1 MEKTEFERF
10 ADWVNASLPSH
21 QVHAAFQNALQS
33 LLSAEF
39 PGTTAIPEVYAVVGG
54 RNDLVQYAQDGKRA
68 VFELFCSPSQVP
80 QDLRLLERADAHWKI
95 AVLLDKQIN
104 HDLATNFF
112 RKKPEG
118 LPFLWLS
125 QVIMPSKAADCRAM
139 LRQLLTM
146 PPLYATGPAQPEGA
160 RVVQVAHAEDSI
172 VAQTADGD
180 IHINQKKT
188 VRPQITRDPG
198 DITEETAHA
207 IQELIRELAKTEELA
222 GGEASYSGWQQ
233 HLKNRFKVESYRK
246 LTVAQGK
253 AAIKWLRQE
262 LGRKTPS
269 LRRTNNP
276 EWRKRIYAGIWAA
289 ARELGWDHDQVH
301 SFANAELDLRKPIES
316 LTELGEQKLDLLR
329 DKLRYRARRG
339 R

>member
-1 MEKTEFERF
+1 MDKTEFERF
-10 ADWVNASLPSH
+10 REWVRAFLPKR
-21 QVHAAFQNALQS
+21 QVHAAFQNSLRL

-39 PGTTAIPEVYAVVGG
+39 PGTTAIPEVYAVEGG
-54 RNDLVQYAQDGKRA
+54 RNDMVQYAQDGKRA

-95 AVLLDKQIN
+95 AVLLDEEIN
-104 HDLATNFF
+104 RDLATNFF

-125 QVIMPSKAADCRAM
+125 QVIMPSKAADCRAK
-139 LRQLLTM
+139 LRQLLSM
-146 PPLYATGPAQPEGA
+146 APLHATGPARPQSAG
-160 RVVQVAHAEDSI
+160 VVQVAHAEDSI

-180 IHINQKKT
+180 IHINQKKV
-188 VRPQITRDPG
+188 VRPQITRESG

-207 IQELIRELAKTEELA
+207 IQDLIRQLAQTDELA
-222 GGEASYSGWQQ
+222 GKEASYGEWQQ
-233 HLKNRFKVESYRK
+233 RLKNRFKVESYRK
-246 LTVAQGK
+246 LKVDQGK
-253 AAIKWLRQE
+253 AAIEWLRQE

-269 LRRTNNP
+269 LRRTNNA
-276 EWRKRIYAGIWAA
+276 EWRKRMYAGIWAA

-301 SFANAELDLRKPIES
+301 GFANTELDLRKHIAS
-316 LTELGEQKLDLLR
+316 LTELGEQKLEMLR
-329 DKLRYRARRG
+329 NKLRNQARRS